1 MSKNNSVIH
10 TPYDDVFRTLVMDCK
25 KLLIPLINET
35 FGENYSGT
43 EEIILKENE
52 LFIHRPDG
60 TEDKRITDS
69 LIEILR
75 HKVGKDYHFEC
86 QSTPD
91 GNIVV
96 RIYDYDSQI
105 ALRESEIR
113 NGVLEVRFP
122 HSAILYLRS
131 TKNTSDFLKIRIVT
145 PDGDVS
151 YTVPVIKMSDYKIED
166 IFKKN
171 LLFLIPFYIFTYENE
186 FKDIESN
193 GERLRKLKETYAD
206 IRKTLDDMCVSGGLD
221 EYTKCTL
228 CEMTEKV
235 INSIALNF
243 QNIKKE
249 VNEVMGG
256 QILEYEAKNILNQGI
271 SEGISQGIN
280 LGISQGINL
289 GISQGIS
296 QGINQG
302 ASILSDII
310 KKLTAEN
317 RQDEIERVLSDEKV
331 RNEYINNYNNNQ

>member
-1 MSKNNSVIH
+1 MSKNNSVLN
-10 TPYDDVFRTLVMDCK
+10 TPYDDVFRTLVRDCK

-35 FGENYSGT
+35 FGENYSGS

-60 TEDKRITDS
+60 TEDKRVTDS
-69 LIEILR
+69 LVEI
-75 HKVGKDYHFEC
+75 HKQNAGKDYHFEC
-86 QSTPD
+86 QSTAD
-91 GNIVV
+91 GNMVI

-105 ALRESEIR
+105 ALRESEIK

-131 TKNTSDFLKIRIVT
+131 TKNTPDILKIRIIT
-145 PDGDVS
+145 PNGEAS
-151 YTVPVIKMSDYKIED
+151 YRVPVIKISDYKIED

-171 LLFLIPFYIFTYENE
+171 LIFLIPFYIFTYENE
-186 FKDIESN
+186 FKDIETN
-193 GERLRKLKETYAD
+193 QERLRKLKENYAD
-206 IRKTLDDMCVSGGLD
+206 IKKTLDDMCISGVLD

-228 CEMTEKV
+228 YEMTEKV
-235 INSIALNF
+235 INSLALNF

-271 SEGISQGIN
+271 
-280 LGISQGINL
+280 
-289 GISQGIS
+289 
-296 QGINQG
+296 NQG

-310 KKLTAEN
+310 KRLTSEN
-317 RQDEIERVLSDEKV
+317 RQDEIDRVLSDEKV
-331 RNEYINNYNNNQ
+331 RNEYINKYNNNQ